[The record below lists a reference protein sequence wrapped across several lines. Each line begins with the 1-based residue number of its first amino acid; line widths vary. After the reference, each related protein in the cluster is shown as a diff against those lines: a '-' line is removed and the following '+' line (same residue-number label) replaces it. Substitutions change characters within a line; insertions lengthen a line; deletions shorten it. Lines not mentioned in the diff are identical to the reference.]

1 VAAEYPNQIELKVR
15 ERRAEIIMDEQMR
28 VTDELNEKMFGKT
41 VEVVVEGFDRLAE
54 CYFGRSY
61 ADAPEID
68 GKIFFVSDKKL
79 FIGQFINVQIDDVL
93 DYDLI
98 GAVVDEPSK

>member
-41 VEVVVEGFDRLAE
+41 VEVVVEGFDRYAE

-68 GKIFFVSDKKL
+68 GKIFFASDNKL